1 MLRQELAGQELW
13 EPGGSGEWGRVQTTV
28 GRGLPVTSHSSTT
41 SSPSVTLTSST
52 ASTLG
57 DTETKINNK
66 LLLFI
71 QIINA
76 PHSRTLDLPARNM
89 TQTWRVCYLEGKL
102 GLMVLIL
109 TYTIRYL
116 LLFFYSFVLTS
127 HHPYMSS
134 SRNPPSQVFI
144 VSLNLNWLF
153 RLLNQVAPEVLW
165 SQKFSKINLCWLKFH
180 KSENPS
186 HSRDVTFA
194 LT

>member
-116 LLFFYSFVLTS
+116 LLFFYSFVLTALTCAA
-127 HHPYMSS
+127 PGTF
-134 SRNPPSQVFI
+134 PSQVFI